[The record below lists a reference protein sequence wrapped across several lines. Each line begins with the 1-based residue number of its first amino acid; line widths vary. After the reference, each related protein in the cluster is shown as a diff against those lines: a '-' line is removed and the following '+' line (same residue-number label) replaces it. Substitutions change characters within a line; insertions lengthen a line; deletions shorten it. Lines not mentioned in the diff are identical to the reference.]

1 MAVSNKPFTTKGIKV
16 VSPKGSALWCKITE
30 PERTFNAKGT
40 YATEIVV
47 DPNDPT
53 VIAFVDK
60 LEALRDE
67 AYNEAKTNLKPAQAA
82 KLAKKDVFTEE
93 VDSDGNLTGNIKFK
107 FKLDNVDD
115 KEVGRNKVQVY
126 DSGAGKARPELI
138 KDVPL
143 IGNGSIIKCGAYAN
157 PYYMANGNVIGIS
170 MMWQTMQLL
179 NLVEYGGNSDFESEE
194 DGYVSSP
201 SKTKEDNDF
210 EVEEGDDY

>member
-1 MAVSNKPFTTKGIKV
+1 MAAINKPFTTKGIKV
-16 VSPKGSALWCKITE
+16 VSPKGSALWCKVTE

-53 VIAFVDK
+53 VIAFIDK

-67 AYNEAKTNLKPAQAA
+67 AFTEAKSTLKPAQAT
-82 KLAKKDVFTEE
+82 KLAKKDVYTEE
-93 VDSDGNLTGNIKFK
+93 VDADGNLTGNIKFK

-115 KEVGRNKVQVY
+115 REVGRNKVQVY
-126 DSGAGKARPELI
+126 DSGAGKARPEII
-138 KDVPL
+138 KSVPL

-170 MMWQTMQLL
+170 LMWQTMQVLS
-179 NLVEYGGNSDFESEE
+179 LVAYGGSNDFESEE
-194 DGYVSSP
+194 DGYVADTV
-201 SKTKEDNDF
+201 TKD
-210 EVEEGDDY
+210 EEYQSEDDY

>member
-16 VSPKGSALWCKITE
+16 VSPKGSALWCKVTE

-40 YATEIVV
+40 YATEIIV

-67 AYNEAKTNLKPAQAA
+67 AFSEAKSTLKPPQAS
-82 KLAKKDVFTEE
+82 KLAKKEVYTEE
-93 VDSDGNLTGNIKFK
+93 VDAEGNTTGNIKFK

-115 KEVGRNKVQVY
+115 KETGRNKVQVY
-126 DSGAGKARPELI
+126 DSGAGKARPEII
-138 KDVPL
+138 KSVPL

-170 MMWQTMQLL
+170 LMWQTMQVLS
-179 NLVEYGGNSDFESEE
+179 LVEYGGSNDFESEE
-194 DGYVSSP
+194 DGYVSSGSTQTP
-201 SKTKEDNDF
+201 EDTEYKTEED
-210 EVEEGDDY
+210 Y